1 MISAPLSAG
10 EPARLASVEGL
21 KILDTPAEER
31 FDRVTRVAQRVFGVP
46 VAMVTILDRERQWFK
61 SRQGLYIA
69 ETPRTISFCAH
80 AILSDET
87 LVVPDAIE
95 DERFRDNPW
104 VVGEPKLRFYA
115 GHPLHSADGSRVGAL
130 EIGDREPKELKS
142 EDLKALR
149 DLAGFVQ
156 DELHAMR
163 FSRIQGQILE
173 ELPGA
178 GKSRLCDPE
187 SGLWSEAAIRE
198 ILRRELNE
206 SRREEN
212 SLAVIAASLDGL
224 GTPVPASVVEIAQ
237 RLRSSIRYS
246 DCAGRL
252 SENRFLLV
260 LTHTTREG
268 ALMTAARIRKA
279 AAEASIPTMDE
290 SFRATLS
297 LGIVVS
303 GGPGDP
309 DANAL
314 VQIAESARE
323 DAASA
328 GGDRAQLANG

>member
-1 MISAPLSAG
+1 MISAPVPG
-10 EPARLASVEGL
+10 EESARLASVEAL

-46 VAMVTILDRERQWFK
+46 IAMVTIVGRDRQWFK
-61 SRQGLYIA
+61 SRQGLLLS
-69 ETPRTISFCAH
+69 ETPRSVSLAAH

-87 LVVPDAIE
+87 LCLPDARQ

-104 VVGEPKLRFYA
+104 VVGAPGLRFYA
-115 GHPLHSADGSRVGAL
+115 GHPLHSADGNRIGAL

-156 DELHAMR
+156 DELQALR
-163 FSRIQGQILE
+163 FSRIQGQVLE
-173 ELPGA
+173 ELPGS
-178 GKSRLCDPE
+178 GKNRLCDPE

-206 SRREEN
+206 SRRDES
-212 SLAVIAASLDGL
+212 SLAVISASLDGL
-224 GTPVPASVVEIAQ
+224 GAPAPASVVEIAQ
-237 RLRSSIRYS
+237 RIRSSIRYS
-246 DCAGRL
+246 DSAGRL

-279 AAEASIPTMDE
+279 AAEASIPAMEE
-290 SFRATLS
+290 SYRATLS
-297 LGIVVS
+297 LGIVIS

-309 DANAL
+309 GAPAL
-314 VQIAESARE
+314 SQIAESARE

-328 GGDRAQLANG
+328 GGDRAELAKG